1 MTYASSYEATVSV
14 TRMTKCVEAVIYF
27 IKLHMVLM
35 HRLLVEIQV
44 CVTFGTSMIVFGVC
58 VGGVGLGWACVMFG
72 CHMLVAMMSWCWACL
87 FLNGMTRLNVCEVY
101 KSAYVLV
108 V

>member
-1 MTYASSYEATVSV
+1 M
-14 TRMTKCVEAVIYF
+14 RYF
-27 IKLHMVLM
+27 WHLDD
-35 HRLLVEIQV
+35 RFW
-44 CVTFGTSMIVFGVC
+44 CVC
-58 VGGVGLGWACVMFG
+58 VGGVGWGWACVLFG

-87 FLNGMTRLNVCEVY
+87 FLHGMTRLNVCEVY